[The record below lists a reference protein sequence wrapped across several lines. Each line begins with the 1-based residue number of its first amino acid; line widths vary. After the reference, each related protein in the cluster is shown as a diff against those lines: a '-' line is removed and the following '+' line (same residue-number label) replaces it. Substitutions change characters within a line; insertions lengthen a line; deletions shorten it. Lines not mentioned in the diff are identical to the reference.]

1 MEKTKTKYSKNLYKV
16 FPYYKKYKKLWAL
29 EIITLVLLS
38 IVGIFTPIISANFL
52 ASLSTLDF
60 QMAITLIIYSVIIN
74 VINPLISYVNAYVYV
89 KVAFKV
95 EQDIRFDL
103 INAIT
108 TTKMS
113 KCDETNNGIFIE
125 RINSD
130 VGRCSDAL
138 LDVFNTVLEIISNT
152 AFFIYIAFLNIWF
165 FLILLGYVIVCFVF
179 DNEKEKKWWKD
190 WKKIKDLREISTG
203 AYGEQVRALR
213 DIKSLNIRENT
224 IADSD
229 RKIERTLNE
238 SLKARKTRRNYI
250 LVRDFVSML
259 FLTGFLLL
267 GIFFIKEGVVPL
279 SVFLIV
285 YSYSGNAK
293 NLARHLAAI
302 KEYITQGEICA
313 YRVFEV
319 IEKFPKEEFGDKDIE
334 AKHGELE
341 FKDVTFGYSEDKEV
355 LHNVSIKFEANKT
368 TAIVGRSGCGK
379 STILSL
385 SNKLYSL
392 KENSGVITIDGENIN
407 DLTEKSLRN
416 SISTVTQTP
425 YIFNATIRENMQYIK
440 PDVTDEEIVKTLKKA
455 QIYDFVKALP
465 EGLNSKV
472 GENGVMLSGGQKQR
486 FAIARILLKNPKII
500 ILDEATSALDNEN
513 QEKIVEVVDNL
524 KNDHTIIVVAHR
536 LSTIVDADKIVV
548 IDNGTVVGEGS
559 HKYLMRNCPLYKAL
573 YNKEEKSQLLEDAI
587 IETSEDVSK

>member
-1 MEKTKTKYSKNLYKV
+1 M
-16 FPYYKKYKKLWAL
+16 
-29 EIITLVLLS
+29 
-38 IVGIFTPIISANFL
+38 
-52 ASLSTLDF
+52 
-60 QMAITLIIYSVIIN
+60 
-74 VINPLISYVNAYVYV
+74 
-89 KVAFKV
+89 
-95 EQDIRFDL
+95 
-103 INAIT
+103 
-108 TTKMS
+108 
-113 KCDETNNGIFIE
+113 
-125 RINSD
+125 
-130 VGRCSDAL
+130 
-138 LDVFNTVLEIISNT
+138 
-152 AFFIYIAFLNIWF
+152 
-165 FLILLGYVIVCFVF
+165 
-179 DNEKEKKWWKD
+179 
-190 WKKIKDLREISTG
+190 
-203 AYGEQVRALR
+203 
-213 DIKSLNIRENT
+213 NIRENT

-229 RKIERTLNE
+229 RKIESTLNE

-250 LVRDFVSML
+250 LIRDFISML
-259 FLTGFLLL
+259 FLTGFLVL

-334 AKHGELE
+334 AKYGELE

-548 IDNGTVVGEGS
+548 IDNGTVVGEGT

-587 IETSEDVSK
+587 IETSEEVSK

>member
-1 MEKTKTKYSKNLYKV
+1 M
-16 FPYYKKYKKLWAL
+16 
-29 EIITLVLLS
+29 
-38 IVGIFTPIISANFL
+38 
-52 ASLSTLDF
+52 
-60 QMAITLIIYSVIIN
+60 
-74 VINPLISYVNAYVYV
+74 
-89 KVAFKV
+89 
-95 EQDIRFDL
+95 
-103 INAIT
+103 
-108 TTKMS
+108 
-113 KCDETNNGIFIE
+113 
-125 RINSD
+125 
-130 VGRCSDAL
+130 
-138 LDVFNTVLEIISNT
+138 
-152 AFFIYIAFLNIWF
+152 
-165 FLILLGYVIVCFVF
+165 
-179 DNEKEKKWWKD
+179 
-190 WKKIKDLREISTG
+190 
-203 AYGEQVRALR
+203 
-213 DIKSLNIRENT
+213 
-224 IADSD
+224 
-229 RKIERTLNE
+229 
-238 SLKARKTRRNYI
+238 
-250 LVRDFVSML
+250 
-259 FLTGFLLL
+259 
-267 GIFFIKEGVVPL
+267 
-279 SVFLIV
+279 
-285 YSYSGNAK
+285 
-293 NLARHLAAI
+293 
-302 KEYITQGEICA
+302 
-313 YRVFEV
+313 
-319 IEKFPKEEFGDKDIE
+319 
-334 AKHGELE
+334 
-341 FKDVTFGYSEDKEV
+341 
-355 LHNVSIKFEANKT
+355 HNVSIKFEANKT

-548 IDNGTVVGEGS
+548 IDNGTVVGEGT

-587 IETSEDVSK
+587 IETSEEVSK